1 MGETGPPPP
10 PVVLAGEAI
19 LTLFGMVGA
28 VPRVG
33 AVKEEEE
40 HPKTGAIGTE
50 SDGLTIP
57 YVLDAATLF
66 LHRNLYVPSCNNFYL
81 KSITCS
87 LSYMY
92 LDLTMYCYILYIA
105 R

>member
-28 VPRVG
+28 VPRVD

-40 HPKTGAIGTE
+40 HPKTAAIGTE

-66 LHRNLYVPSCNNFYL
+66 LHRNLYMFLRVIIFISRVHVLHVHVPCP
-81 KSITCS
+81 TC
-87 LSYMY
+87 
-92 LDLTMYCYILYIA
+92 T
-105 R
+105 

>member
-50 SDGLTIP
+50 SDDLTIP
-57 YVLDAATLF
+57 YVLDVG
-66 LHRNLYVPSCNNFYL
+66 HV
-81 KSITCS
+81 I
-87 LSYMY
+87 
-92 LDLTMYCYILYIA
+92 LT
-105 R
+105 